1 MPVLA
6 RIGFATSSIFIVA
19 LIAACGG
26 GGGSGGQNPTP
37 AGAAPTVA
45 ITSQATGSGSI
56 QFSFAFSQ
64 DVGNSFTANAVQLS
78 GGSAVVS
85 PVFAKTDAT
94 HYSLVVTPDTNASAV
109 NVNVATGAFSNTA
122 SIANT
127 SPTSASY
134 PGSSADALAC
144 GKAVAHTSMDGRN
157 LVWHDE
163 FCDAQGTGLP
173 DNSKWGY
180 DTFRNAFGWYNGE
193 LQYYANARKANS
205 SVAGG
210 QLSINAIKEPAAA
223 LQSNNGQGYTSARL
237 ITLNTYTF
245 TYGFVEVRAKLPCSQ
260 GTWPAIWMLGAATDN
275 TGQTS
280 DAWPA
285 HGEIDIMEQGG
296 FPSGSADWT
305 LGAIHGTVH
314 MPLNNNDNGGAGIS
328 GRTNLS
334 DSCTAFHNYQVSW
347 TPNSIAFSVDGG
359 SAYNTY
365 TKPNNATAAYWPF
378 DSPQY
383 LILNV
388 AMGGV
393 LGGTV
398 PTSFGSDS
406 MQVQWVRVY
415 Q

>member
-1 MPVLA
+1 LGIV
-6 RIGFATSSIFIVA
+6 IVA
-19 LIAACGG
+19 SIAACGG

-37 AGAAPTVA
+37 TGTAPTVA
-45 ITSQATGSGSI
+45 ITSQATGTGNI

-64 DVGNSFTANAVQLS
+64 DVGTSFTANAVQLS

-94 HYSLVVTPDTNASAV
+94 HYSLVVTPDANATAV
-109 NVNVATGAFSNTA
+109 NVNIGAGAFINTT

-127 SPTSASY
+127 TAASASY

-173 DNSKWGY
+173 DSTLWRY
-180 DTFRNAFGWYNGE
+180 DTFRNAAGWYNNE

-210 QLSINAIKEPAAA
+210 QLSINAIKESAAA
-223 LQSNNGQGYTSARL
+223 LPDNNRQAYTSARL
-237 ITLNTYTF
+237 ITLGTYTF
-245 TYGFVEVRAKLPCSQ
+245 TYGFVEVRAKLPCSE

-275 TGQTS
+275 TGSTS

-296 FPSGSADWT
+296 FPSGSVDWT
-305 LGAIHGTVH
+305 VGAIHGTVH
-314 MPLNNNDNGGAGIS
+314 TPLNNGGNAIS

-365 TKPNNATAAYWPF
+365 TKPNNATPANWPF